1 MDITFDC
8 YGTLLDTRPVA
19 QWFTSFGQQYQV
31 DGATAWHQYC
41 QWEDRL
47 MYGTPVVPFT
57 ALVKRDMQFIDMVMG
72 TGTLFTAQW
81 PILLDVYQHLQPWP
95 EVVTALTTLREA
107 GHRVILMSNSTPAL
121 MTMHRQAL
129 GDQVDAVVLPEDTG
143 CYKPDKRFFQFA
155 AERLQE
161 GPHVHVANGYWWD
174 VWPCQELGWP
184 CVWINRSGY
193 QAQADI
199 QPTATLPDLQNL
211 PALITADFAN

>member
-19 QWFTSFGQQYQV
+19 QWFTSFGEKYQV
-31 DGATAWHQYC
+31 DGATAWQQYC

-47 MYGTPVVPFT
+47 MYGTPVIPFT
-57 ALVKRDMQFIDMVMG
+57 ALVKRDMQFIDMVMD

-95 EVVTALTTLREA
+95 EVVATLTALRQA

-121 MTMHRQAL
+121 MALHRQAL

-155 AERLQE
+155 AKGLHE

-174 VWPCQELGWP
+174 VWPCQALGWP
-184 CVWINRSGY
+184 CIWINRQGY

-199 QPTATLPDLQNL
+199 QPTATLPDLQDL
-211 PALITADFAN
+211 PALIKADFAN